1 MPTSPL
7 QKENRPLGLALQ
19 SGSSALLLTLLEP
32 GSAAWLV
39 DVDSFNQPLVSAQ
52 EIKVFESLSH
62 LLDPNPRR
70 LKRIIS
76 VYALATQVAKLM
88 PISEC
93 DLKVSYAIRMPSAL
107 RLAT

>member
-1 MPTSPL
+1 M
-7 QKENRPLGLALQ
+7 
-19 SGSSALLLTLLEP
+19 LEP
-32 GSAAWLV
+32 GSAAWLA
-39 DVDSFNQPLVSAQ
+39 DVDSLNQPLVSAQ

-93 DLKVSYAIRMPSAL
+93 DLKVSYAIRMPSAV

>member
-1 MPTSPL
+1 MQDGRLPYDLALEFGGSAKL
-7 QKENRPLGLALQ
+7 LGLLQ
-19 SGSSALLLTLLEP
+19 P
-32 GSAAWLV
+32 GSAAWSEGYQQA
-39 DVDSFNQPLVSAQ
+39 DEPLVTAAESR
-52 EIKVFESLSH
+52 VFESLSR